1 MTSCY
6 SNPSPMFQP
15 AMRIISSITNEN
27 PASVTTTLDHD
38 YLTGEI
44 VRLIVPQGFGM
55 TQINNLTGTITLTGS
70 TTFLIDIDTTFFD
83 VFSVPSPLPMAYTC
97 PQVIPVGEVSSILSG
112 ATKNVLPT
120 EGLA

>member
-15 AMRIISSITNEN
+15 AMRIVSSITNAN
-27 PASVTTTLDHD
+27 PASVTTTLDHN

-55 TQINNLTGTITLTGS
+55 TQINNLTGTITVTGS